1 MTRHEAFAQ
10 QGVPN
15 IHRRQWHA
23 AACDGV
29 QVLSVWDENITA
41 DRAEAHVHQNAYHLF
56 DPGMRVRVVVQRGE
70 RDTETQNMKT
80 LDAEPD
86 PRPWTVIAT
95 EERSIDHPSR
105 RLLHVV
111 TIQRAES

>member
-1 MTRHEAFAQ
+1 MNRHEAFAR

-23 AACDGV
+23 AASDGI
-29 QVLSVWDENITA
+29 QVLSVWDENIA
-41 DRAEAHVHQNAYHLF
+41 GDRAEAHVHQNAYHLF
-56 DPGMRVRVVVQRGE
+56 APGMCVRVVVQRGK

-86 PRPWTVIAT
+86 LRSWTVIAT
-95 EERSIDHPSR
+95 EERAIDHPSR

-111 TIQRAES
+111 TIQRAKS